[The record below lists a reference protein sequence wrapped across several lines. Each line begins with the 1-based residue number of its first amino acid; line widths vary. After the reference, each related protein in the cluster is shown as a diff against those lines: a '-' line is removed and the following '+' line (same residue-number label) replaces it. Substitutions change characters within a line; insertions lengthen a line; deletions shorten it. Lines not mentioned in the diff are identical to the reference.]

1 MMPKTRLTVNIM
13 TNHYVSRRRSWDAPM
28 GVVNLEV
35 AVTMLMRFDPLRE
48 FDRVFDQAW
57 SQTRQASVPM
67 DAYRHGDNFVIQL
80 DLPGVDPASIDLTV
94 ERNAM
99 TITAERHWE
108 PVEGDQ
114 VVASERRQGTFT
126 RQLFL
131 GDGLDADKIHATYE
145 NGVLTVTV
153 PVADRAK
160 PRRIEVT
167 GEHRKEAISTAST

>member
-1 MMPKTRLTVNIM
+1 
-13 TNHYVSRRRSWDAPM
+13 
-28 GVVNLEV
+28 
-35 AVTMLMRFDPLRE
+35 MLMRFDPLRE

-67 DAYRHGDNFVIQL
+67 DAYRHADRFVVNL
-80 DLPGVDPASIDLTV
+80 DLPGVDPASIDLSV
-94 ERNAM
+94 ERNGL

-114 VVASERRQGTFT
+114 VLAAERRHGTFT

-131 GDGLDADKIHATYE
+131 GDGLDTDNIQASYKD
-145 NGVLTVTV
+145 GVLTLTI
-153 PVADRAK
+153 PVAEKAK

-167 GEHRKEAISTAST
+167 TEPQREAITAA

>member
-1 MMPKTRLTVNIM
+1 M
-13 TNHYVSRRRSWDAPM
+13 
-28 GVVNLEV
+28 
-35 AVTMLMRFDPLRE
+35 TMLMRFDPLRE

-67 DAYRHGDNFVIQL
+67 DAYRHGDSIVVHL

-99 TITAERHWE
+99 TISAERHWQS
-108 PVEGDQ
+108 VEGDQ
-114 VVASERRQGTFT
+114 VLASERRQGTFT

-131 GDGLDADKIHATYE
+131 GDGLDTENIHASYE

-153 PVADRAK
+153 PVAAAAK
-160 PRRIEVT
+160 PRRIEVSS
-167 GEHRKEAISTAST
+167 EPHREAITTG